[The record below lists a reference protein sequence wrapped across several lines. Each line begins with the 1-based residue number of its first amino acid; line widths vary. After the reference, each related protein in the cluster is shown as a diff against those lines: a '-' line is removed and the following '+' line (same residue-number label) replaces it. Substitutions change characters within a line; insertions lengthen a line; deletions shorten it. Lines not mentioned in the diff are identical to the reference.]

1 MNRLKWSCALVLALL
16 VSMPACA
23 QEPSD
28 TQVKAVITKFFE
40 AFNSGNADET
50 AGLWSPD
57 AMDMDI
63 NVNGMV
69 SGKTQMDARIAAEL
83 KMGLKRLKLDHT
95 IERVQVSEN
104 MAWAAG
110 PYTVTIPGKD
120 GASTESHGAWLQ
132 VLKRDS
138 GSWKIQ
144 AAGFT
149 RFNAPPPRNRK

>member
-1 MNRLKWSCALVLALL
+1 MKRLKWSSALVLALL

-28 TQVKAVITKFFE
+28 LEVKAVITKFFE
-40 AFNSGNADET
+40 AFNSGNVDET
-50 AGLWSPD
+50 AALWSPD
-57 AMDMDI
+57 AVDI

-83 KMGLKRLKLDHT
+83 KMGLKLDHT
-95 IERVQVSEN
+95 IERVQVGKN

-120 GASTESHGAWLQ
+120 GASTQSHGAWLW

-149 RFNAPPPRNRK
+149 RFNAPTPTK

>member
-1 MNRLKWSCALVLALL
+1 MMRLKWSCALALALL

-28 TQVKAVITKFFE
+28 TEVKAVITKFFE

-57 AMDMDI
+57 AVDI

-83 KMGLKRLKLDHT
+83 KMSLKLDHT
-95 IERVQVSEN
+95 IERVQVGKN

-120 GASTESHGAWLQ
+120 GASTEIHGAWLQ
-132 VLKRDS
+132 VLKRGS

-144 AAGFT
+144 AASCT
-149 RFNAPPPRNRK
+149 RFNAPPPTK

>member
-1 MNRLKWSCALVLALL
+1 MKQLKWSSALVLALV

-28 TQVKAVITKFFE
+28 TEVKAVITKFFK
-40 AFNSGNADET
+40 AFNSGNVDET
-50 AGLWSPD
+50 AALWSPD
-57 AMDMDI
+57 AVDI
-63 NVNGMV
+63 TVNGMV

-83 KMGLKRLKLDHT
+83 KMGLKKQDYT
-95 IERVQVSEN
+95 IERVQIGKN

-120 GASTESHGAWLQ
+120 EASTEIHGAWLQ
-132 VLKRDS
+132 VLKRES

-144 AAGFT
+144 AASFT
-149 RFNAPPPRNRK
+149 RFNAPPPTK

>member
-1 MNRLKWSCALVLALL
+1 MNRLKWSCALVMALL

-57 AMDMDI
+57 AVEI

-83 KMGLKRLKLDHT
+83 KMGLKLDHT

-138 GSWKIQ
+138 GFLEDTSGRLY
-144 AAGFT
+144 AL
-149 RFNAPPPRNRK
+149 

>member
-16 VSMPACA
+16 ASMPAFA

-28 TQVKAVITKFFE
+28 TEVKAVITKFFE
-40 AFNSGNADET
+40 AFNSGNANET

-57 AMDMDI
+57 AVDI

-83 KMGLKRLKLDHT
+83 KMGLKLDHK

-120 GASTESHGAWLQ
+120 GASTKSHGAWLQ

-149 RFNAPPPRNRK
+149 RFNAPPPTK

>member
-1 MNRLKWSCALVLALL
+1 MKRLKWSSALVLALL

-28 TQVKAVITKFFE
+28 TEVKAVITKFFE
-40 AFNSGNADET
+40 AFNSGYADET

-57 AMDMDI
+57 AVDI

-83 KMGLKRLKLDHT
+83 KMGLKLDHT
-95 IERVQVSEN
+95 IERVQVGKN

-120 GASTESHGAWLQ
+120 GASTEIRGAWLQ

-144 AAGFT
+144 AASFT
-149 RFNAPPPRNRK
+149 RFNAPPPTK

>member
-1 MNRLKWSCALVLALL
+1 MRLKWSCALVMALL

-23 QEPSD
+23 QEPSY
-28 TQVKAVITKFFE
+28 TAVKAVITKFFE
-40 AFNSGNADET
+40 AFNSGNVDET
-50 AGLWSPD
+50 AALWSRD
-57 AMDMDI
+57 AVDI

-69 SGKTQMDARIAAEL
+69 SGKSQMDARIAAEL
-83 KMGLKRLKLDHT
+83 KMGLKFDHT
-95 IERVQVSEN
+95 IERVQVGEN

-120 GASTESHGAWLQ
+120 GAGTEIHGGWLQ
-132 VLKRDS
+132 VLKRDN

-149 RFNAPPPRNRK
+149 RFNAPPPTK

>member
-1 MNRLKWSCALVLALL
+1 MKRLKWSCALVLALL

-28 TQVKAVITKFFE
+28 TAVKAIITKLFE
-40 AFNSGNADET
+40 AFKSGNVDQT
-50 AGLWSPD
+50 AAFWSPD
-57 AMDMDI
+57 AVDI

-69 SGKTQMDARIAAEL
+69 SGKTQMHARIAVEL
-83 KMGLKRLKLDHT
+83 KMGLKFDHT
-95 IERVQVSEN
+95 IERVQVGEN

-120 GASTESHGAWLQ
+120 GASTAIHGGWLQ

-144 AAGFT
+144 AASFT
-149 RFNAPPPRNRK
+149 RFNAPPPTK